1 MTVDDNFV
9 ILPVIVKAIFGSK
22 PISFEIYVAIT
33 RLPFYTF
40 KLSCRKHIH
49 RVLEYKQH
57 P

>member
-33 RLPFYTF
+33 RLPFCTF
-40 KLSCRKHIH
+40 KLGCRKHIH